1 MLEIKLRRSRIKSNR
16 SRIGTFFIFMLLA
29 AFGSFM
35 VLPLVFAI
43 VNAFKPIN
51 ELFLFPPRFF
61 VEHPTLGNFSMLFK
75 LAGNLWVP
83 FSRYIFNSLFIC
95 IVTTG
100 GSVIIC
106 SLAAYPLAKYNLSF
120 KWLFPIV
127 VMTLLFNATVLD
139 IPNFI
144 IISKLNILNT
154 YWAYILPNLAVPLGL
169 FLMKQFMTQIPD
181 SLIEAARIDGASQYA
196 IFWKI
201 VMPAVKPA
209 WLTLVIF
216 SFQAI
221 WNQQGIGV
229 IFDEELKTMPA
240 AISQIV
246 SGGIARTGAAMAG
259 SLFLMTPPIVI
270 FLLTQK
276 SVIETMVH
284 SGIKE

>member
-1 MLEIKLRRSRIKSNR
+1 MLGIKRSKTGIKTNR
-16 SRIGTFFIFMLLA
+16 SRTGNMLIFLLLA
-29 AFGSFM
+29 AFGAFM
-35 VLPLVFAI
+35 ALPLVYAI
-43 VNAFKPIN
+43 VNAFKPLN
-51 ELFLFPPRFF
+51 EIFLFPPRFF
-61 VEHPTLGNFSMLFK
+61 VQHPTWGNFAMLFK
-75 LAGNLWVP
+75 LTANLWVP

-95 IVTTG
+95 VVTTA

-106 SLAAYPLAKYNLSF
+106 SLAAYPLAKYNLSYR
-120 KWLFPIV
+120 WLFPLV
-127 VMTLLFNATVLD
+127 VMTLLFNGTVLD

-144 IISKLNILNT
+144 IISKLDILNT

-181 SLIEAARIDGASQYA
+181 SLIEAARIDGASQFA

-201 VMPAVKPA
+201 VMPSVKPA

-240 AISQIV
+240 AINQIV
-246 SGGIARTGAAMAG
+246 QGGIARTGAAMAG
-259 SLFLMTPPIVI
+259 SLFLMTPPIII

>member
-1 MLEIKLRRSRIKSNR
+1 MNIQRIKQTGVKTNR
-16 SRIGTFFIFMLLA
+16 SRTGNMFIFLFLA
-29 AFGSFM
+29 AFGAFM
-35 VLPLVFAI
+35 ALPLVYAV
-43 VNAFKPIN
+43 VNAFKPLN
-51 ELFLFPPRFF
+51 EIFLFPPRFF
-61 VEHPTLGNFSMLFK
+61 VQHPTLGNFFMLFK
-75 LAGNLWVP
+75 LTANLWVP

-95 IVTTG
+95 VITTA

-120 KWLFPIV
+120 KWLFSIV
-127 VMTLLFNATVLD
+127 VMTLLFNGTVLD

-144 IISKLNILNT
+144 IISKLNIMNT
-154 YWAYILPNLAVPLGL
+154 YWAYVLPNLAVPLGV

-181 SLIEAARIDGASQYA
+181 SLIEAARIDGASQYT
-196 IFWKI
+196 IFWRI
-201 VMPAVKPA
+201 VMPSVKPA

-240 AISQIV
+240 AINQIV
-246 SGGIARTGAAMAG
+246 QGGIARTGAAMAG

>member
-1 MLEIKLRRSRIKSNR
+1 M
-16 SRIGTFFIFMLLA
+16 FIFLFLA
-29 AFGSFM
+29 AFGAFM
-35 VLPLVFAI
+35 ALPLVYAV
-43 VNAFKPIN
+43 VNAFKPLN
-51 ELFLFPPRFF
+51 EIFLFPPRFF
-61 VEHPTLGNFSMLFK
+61 VQHPTLGNFFMLFK
-75 LAGNLWVP
+75 LTANLWVP

-95 IVTTG
+95 VITTA

-120 KWLFPIV
+120 KWLFSIV
-127 VMTLLFNATVLD
+127 VMTLLFNGTVLD

-144 IISKLNILNT
+144 IISKLNIMNT
-154 YWAYILPNLAVPLGL
+154 YWAYVLPNLAVPLGV

-181 SLIEAARIDGASQYA
+181 SLIEAARIDGASQYT
-196 IFWKI
+196 IFWRI
-201 VMPAVKPA
+201 VMPSVKPA

-240 AISQIV
+240 AINQIV
-246 SGGIARTGAAMAG
+246 QGGIARTGAAMAG